1 MNAEATVTVETSLAA
16 LSEALAKASIDLAA
30 VRVTLDLARANIA
43 ARNTS
48 LARDVVSDAEKAI
61 VHMRETDEALSH
73 VLKKLHERD

>member
-16 LSEALAKASIDLAA
+16 LSEALAKATIDLTA
-30 VRVTLDLARANIA
+30 VRATLDLARANIA

-48 LARDVVSDAEKAI
+48 ISRDVVSDAEKAI
-61 VHMRETDEALSH
+61 VHLRETDEALSN